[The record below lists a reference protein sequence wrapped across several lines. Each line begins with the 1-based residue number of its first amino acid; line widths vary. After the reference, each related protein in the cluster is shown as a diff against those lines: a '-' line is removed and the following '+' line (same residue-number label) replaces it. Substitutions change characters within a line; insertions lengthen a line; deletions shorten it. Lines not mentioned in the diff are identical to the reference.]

1 MSDTGAMD
9 HAVALAAHLQ
19 FVSSSLEIRIRAMN
33 GEDVEQD
40 RVSTNEGFAAEARRH
55 VDALR
60 DVRTP
65 FALTNTEEAVLWVMA
80 ALSLDPRMRSSLRVS
95 GAGGGLTLDAVR
107 LLVYGE
113 GPSVLAARELSSAGT
128 LRRLALIDRCDAG
141 RTDVPEGHCEWTIS
155 GRVLRWL
162 QGDDELDL
170 ELSKFAA
177 VSTAPV
183 DEVITTDDLF
193 GAFDATVR
201 GNGLLVVSGIA
212 GSGRRT
218 ALLSAA
224 ARHEVRTLE
233 IDCRRLAKTTAAMVQ
248 QLRQVVRECR
258 LFQRSPLLRNI
269 DALVDEN
276 DATRVDAIGE
286 ELVAEID
293 GPVLV
298 TCGAR
303 RPAMRWGRPT
313 IVIEMKPPTSA
324 QRAKLWL
331 AELGQGT
338 AEDGEYLTTQYPLA
352 PALIHH
358 AAKAA
363 KLHANGRDLQPE
375 DITAGVRAALDDKL
389 GDYATR
395 VEVTQTWDDLVLPDE
410 QLEAIQYLIARIRQ
424 RRTVYEEWGFA
435 AKIGKG
441 LGTSALFSGPPGT
454 GKTMVAAL
462 IAKELGLELYQ
473 VDMSKVT
480 SKWVGETERNLAAV
494 FDAAEGGHT
503 VLLFDEADSLFGK
516 RTEVKSSND
525 RYANLETNYLLQRL
539 ESFTGICL
547 LTSNHES
554 NIDPAFQ
561 RRLSLHLRFEL
572 PDVAERAAL
581 WRALLPAAAPVEPNL
596 DTSGL
601 ARRFQMSGGYIRNAA
616 LRAAFLAADEGVAI
630 SSAHLERAATLEYEG
645 MGKIAA

>member
-1 MSDTGAMD
+1 VADTGAMD
-9 HAVALAAHLQ
+9 HALALAAHLQ
-19 FVSSSLEIRIRAMN
+19 FVSSSLELRVRALN
-33 GEDVEQD
+33 GENVEQD
-40 RVSTNEGFAAEARRH
+40 RVSTNEAFAAEACRH

-65 FALTNTEEAVLWVMA
+65 LALSNTEEAVLWVMA
-80 ALSLDPRMRSSLRVS
+80 ALSLDPRVRSLLRVT

-113 GPSVLAARELSSAGT
+113 GPSVVAARELSSGGA
-128 LRRLALIDRCDAG
+128 LRRLALIERCDAG
-141 RTDVPEGHCEWTIS
+141 RVDVPEGHCEWTIS

-162 QGDDELDL
+162 QGDDALDL
-170 ELSKFAA
+170 EMAKFAR
-177 VSTAPV
+177 VSTAP
-183 DEVITTDDLF
+183 DLEGIAPDDLVR
-193 GAFDATVR
+193 ALDATVR
-201 GNGLLVVSGIA
+201 GNGLLVVTGIA

-224 ARHEVRTLE
+224 ARYEVRSLE
-233 IDCRRLAKTTAAMVQ
+233 IDCRRLAKTTVAMVP
-248 QLRQVVRECR
+248 QLRHVVRECK
-258 LFQRSPLLRNI
+258 LFQRAPLFRNI
-269 DALVDEN
+269 DALVHEN
-276 DATRVDAIGE
+276 DATRIDAIGE
-286 ELVAEID
+286 LVPEID
-293 GPVLV
+293 GPVFV

-303 RPAMRWGRPT
+303 RPAMRWGRST

-338 AEDGEYLTTQYPLA
+338 PDDGEYLATQYPFA

-375 DITAGVRAALDDKL
+375 DVSAGVRAALDDKL

-395 VEVTQTWDDLVLPDE
+395 IEVTQTWDDLVLPDD
-410 QLEAIQYLIARIRQ
+410 QLEAIEYLIARIRQ
-424 RRTVYEEWGFA
+424 RRTVYEDWGFA
-435 AKIGKG
+435 AKVGKG

-462 IAKELGLELYQ
+462 IARELGLELYQ

-480 SKWVGETERNLAAV
+480 SKWIGETERNLAAV
-494 FDAAEGGHT
+494 FDAAEAGHAI
-503 VLLFDEADSLFGK
+503 LLFDEADSLFGK

-561 RRLSLHLRFEL
+561 RRLSLHVRFDL
-572 PDVAERAAL
+572 PDVQERAAL
-581 WRALLPAAAPVEPNL
+581 WRAMIPAAAPVEPEL
-596 DTSGL
+596 ETADL

-630 SSAHLERAATLEYEG
+630 SRAHLERAAKLEYEG